1 VSYLTQSASGKI
13 VYASPGGPI
22 GGTPKRAFDV
32 IFAFLAIVLFLPL
45 FAGCC
50 LVVLATSPGPILF
63 RHTRIG
69 RNGREFSCL
78 KFRTMVADAEQKLQ
92 EYLAGN
98 PDARREWEACHKLRE
113 DPRVTTFGQMM
124 RRSSL
129 DELPQLFNV
138 LKGDMS
144 LVGPRPIVA
153 EEIAKYKEHFGLYT
167 MARPGLTGLWQV
179 SGRNATSYSQ
189 RVAYD
194 VRYLRSWSMF
204 QDIRI
209 MLATAWHVIDRSGAY

>member
-1 VSYLTQSASGKI
+1 MSYLTQSSAREIVNSG
-13 VYASPGGPI
+13 VGRPI
-22 GGTPKRAFDV
+22 GGATKRVFDL
-32 IFAFLAIVLFLPL
+32 IFASLAIVALLPL

-50 LVVLATSPGPILF
+50 LVVLAASRGPILF
-63 RHTRIG
+63 RHIRIG
-69 RNGREFSCL
+69 RGGREFSCL
-78 KFRTMVADAEQKLQ
+78 KFRTMVADADKKLQ
-92 EYLAGN
+92 EHLAEN
-98 PDARREWEACHKLRE
+98 PDARREWEANHKLRD
-113 DPRVTTFGQMM
+113 DPRVGVFGQVM

-153 EEIAKYKEHFGLYT
+153 EEIPKYKEHFALYT

-179 SGRNATSYSQ
+179 SGRNTTTYAE

-194 VRYLRSWSMF
+194 VQYLRNWSLF
-204 QDIRI
+204 RDIRI
-209 MLATAWHVIDRSGAY
+209 ALATVSQVFDRSGAY